1 MNSYLGALRSTFMK
15 NLHLLLTILLVL
27 ASLGT
32 TVTAIAQS
40 DDTATVQAVLFYSP
54 TCPHC
59 HYVISEVL
67 MPMLDEYGERLQI
80 IGIDTTEPGGAQLY
94 QATIEHYRIPHAR
107 QGVPTLVV
115 NDVVLVGSE
124 EIPKQFPVIVMT
136 GLAGGGLTWPD
147 IPGLDQ
153 VLPADADRAGPASG
167 QAAVTV
173 APNKPNL
180 AAAASDAAALSA
192 EVDDPIA
199 DPAGFAL
206 AGLVLTGMVVAFGYA
221 AWRVGKV
228 WPRVRRLNRNF
239 TVQARTW
246 TVPLL
251 ALAGLGVAAYL
262 VYVEISQ
269 VEAVC
274 GPIGQCNAVQAS
286 PYARIFWLPVAGLGL
301 LNYLAIGLLWL
312 GQRYDLDKIADL
324 SGWGLLGLTV
334 FGTLFS
340 IYLTLLELF
349 VIRAVCLWCLSS
361 AIITALLMVLVVA
374 SLTNDIKP
382 NKLARSH

>member
-1 MNSYLGALRSTFMK
+1 
-15 NLHLLLTILLVL
+15 
-27 ASLGT
+27 
-32 TVTAIAQS
+32 
-40 DDTATVQAVLFYSP
+40 
-54 TCPHC
+54 
-59 HYVISEVL
+59 
-67 MPMLDEYGERLQI
+67 
-80 IGIDTTEPGGAQLY
+80 
-94 QATIEHYRIPHAR
+94 R

-136 GLAGGGLTWPD
+136 GLAAGGLTWPD

-153 VLPADADRAGPASG
+153 VLPADAGRTGPASG
-167 QAAVTV
+167 QAAATV
-173 APNKPNL
+173 APNNPNPVT
-180 AAAASDAAALSA
+180 AAADDPALSV
-192 EVDDPIA
+192 EVDDSAA
-199 DPAGFAL
+199 DPVGFVLGGLIL
-206 AGLVLTGMVVAFGYA
+206 AGMVIAFGYV

-239 TVQARTW
+239 TVQAKTW
-246 TVPLL
+246 TVPFL

-286 PYARIFWLPVAGLGL
+286 PYARIFGLPVAGLGL

-312 GQRYDLDKIADL
+312 GQRYDPDKIAGL
-324 SGWGLLGLTV
+324 SVWGLLSLTI